1 MNDEARDVVDEIR
14 NRLQVCTT
22 KWYFLLDK
30 WIYCALSFTR
40 FQSLASLA
48 AEQDDETDV
57 IAIKREISNYESQ
70 LEMFIQRD
78 VMDADKIL

>member
-1 MNDEARDVVDEIR
+1 MN
-14 NRLQVCTT
+14 
-22 KWYFLLDK
+22 LLCSF
-30 WIYCALSFTR
+30 IYT

-70 LEMFIQRD
+70 LEMYIQRD
-78 VMDADKIL
+78 VMDTDKKLK